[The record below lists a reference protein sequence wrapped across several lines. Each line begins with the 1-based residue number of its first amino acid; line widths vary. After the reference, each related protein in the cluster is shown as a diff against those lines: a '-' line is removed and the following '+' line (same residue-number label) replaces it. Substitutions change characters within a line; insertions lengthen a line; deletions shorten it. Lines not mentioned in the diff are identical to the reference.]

1 MIKKVDKFL
10 KENFEISLETYLRL
24 TDIKLKKLL
33 QSEIRNFL
41 ENQEDKQIEK
51 LLKLTKEQLEQ
62 KRVDKELFDLILPMF
77 NSMSRIGQVT
87 TLETLLIYLDLE
99 KEE

>member
-1 MIKKVDKFL
+1 M
-10 KENFEISLETYLRL
+10 
-24 TDIKLKKLL
+24 
-33 QSEIRNFL
+33 
-41 ENQEDKQIEK
+41 EK

-62 KRVDKELFDLILPMF
+62 KRVDKELFGLILPMF
-77 NSMSRIGQVT
+77 NSLSRIGQVT